1 MDIQALLSTPKTP
14 RICEIPDSQDIP
26 TRSSRAST
34 QSWDSRMG
42 PRPSESLS
50 LTLDSL
56 INTTQSPQTPQRRYS
71 SPLTRSDRIRVK
83 TALDF
88 NVPFYKIRAKYGFT
102 DRQIQLARDTLRLT
116 PQKKRY
122 RRKPII

>member
-14 RICEIPDSQDIP
+14 RILEIPDSQDIP

-42 PRPSESLS
+42 PRPSESCS
-50 LTLDSL
+50 PNPDSQV
-56 INTTQSPQTPQRRYS
+56 NAVQTPQRQYAPRM
-71 SPLTRSDRIRVK
+71 TRSDRIRVK

-88 NVPFYKIRAKYGFT
+88 NIPFYKIRQKYGFT
-102 DRQIQLARDTLRLT
+102 DHQIRRARDSLRLT
-116 PQKKRY
+116 PQKSN
-122 RRKPII
+122 